1 MISIENSLAQ
11 KNKGTNEVIYKILKK
26 KPEKRLEQELEMVS
40 YMLKENPFFKKN
52 KLRPNDYEELAQL
65 LTLKHYKGQDNIME
79 FGDKGDEFFIILQGL
94 VNI

>member
-11 KNKGTNEVIYKILKK
+11 KKKGTNEVIYKILKK

-52 KLRPNDYEELAQL
+52 KLRPADYEELA
-65 LTLKHYKGQDNIME
+65 
-79 FGDKGDEFFIILQGL
+79 
-94 VNI
+94 